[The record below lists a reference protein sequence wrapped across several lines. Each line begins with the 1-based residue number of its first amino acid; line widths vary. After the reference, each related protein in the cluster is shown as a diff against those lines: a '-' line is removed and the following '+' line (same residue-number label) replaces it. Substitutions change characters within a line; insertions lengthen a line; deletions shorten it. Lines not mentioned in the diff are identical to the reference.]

1 MQEERKREREFRT
14 TVDGTVIKRVYSP
27 AELAKFK
34 QDNGLPGEYPFTRY
48 NVGWLQEQVGE
59 ITDALGDMFG
69 EYRAP
74 SIL

>member
-34 QDNGLPGEYPFTRY
+34 QDNGLPGEYPFTRHIMSGGY
-48 NVGWLQEQVGE
+48 RSR
-59 ITDALGDMFG
+59 LGK
-69 EYRAP
+69 
-74 SIL
+74 